1 MDSDTL
7 MRFIYLAVILM
18 AVGGSVFVSIR
29 RAPGRSAQSFVIW
42 VLLFL
47 GLAAAYGLWPDLRR
61 ALMPGAAQTTGQSVT
76 YGAYEDGHFYV
87 EALVNG
93 VSVRFVIDTG
103 ASDIVLTRED
113 AARAGV
119 SADGLSFTGSAQTA
133 NGVVRTAPVRIKTF
147 ALGPWQDDDVRA
159 SVNDGEMGG
168 SLLGMSYLSRFTLTL
183 GEGSLELTRK

>member
-7 MRFIYLAVILM
+7 MRFIYLAILLM
-18 AVGGSVFVSIR
+18 AVGGSVLVSFR
-29 RAPGRSAQSFVIW
+29 RTPGKSTQHLVIW

-61 ALMPGAAQTTGQSVT
+61 ALMPGAAQTTAGSVT
-76 YGAYEDGHFYV
+76 YGASEDGHFYV

-103 ASDIVLTRED
+103 ASDIVLSRED

-119 SADGLSFTGSAQTA
+119 SADGLSFTGTAQTA
-133 NGVVRTAPVRIKTF
+133 NGTVRTAPVRIKTF
-147 ALGPWQDDDVRA
+147 ALGPWEDRDLRA
-159 SVNDGEMGG
+159 SVNDSDMQG

-183 GEGSLELTRK
+183 GDGSLELTRR

>member
-7 MRFIYLAVILM
+7 MRFIYLAIILM

-29 RAPGRSAQSFVIW
+29 RAPGRSVQSFIIW

-47 GLAAAYGLWPDLRR
+47 GLAGAYGLWPDLRR
-61 ALMPGAAQTTGQSVT
+61 ALMPGAAETTGQSVT
-76 YGAYEDGHFYV
+76 YGANEDGHFYV

-147 ALGPWQDDDVRA
+147 ALGPWEDGDVRA
-159 SVNDGEMGG
+159 SVNDGQMGG